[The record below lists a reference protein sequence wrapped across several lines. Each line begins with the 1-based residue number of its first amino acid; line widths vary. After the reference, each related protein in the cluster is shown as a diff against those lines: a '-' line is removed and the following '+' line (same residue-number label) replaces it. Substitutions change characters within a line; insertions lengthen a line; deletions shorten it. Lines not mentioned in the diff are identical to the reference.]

1 VTQRCDVVVVGAG
14 SAAIC
19 AALAARETGAQVVL
33 LERAPVEERGGNT
46 AFTGG
51 ALRMVYHGVDE
62 LTELVPDVPAEQL
75 ARTDFG
81 EYTARRFYDDLARV
95 TEYRGDPDLLEI
107 MVDRSYE
114 TYLWLRRNH
123 GIRFGLMY
131 GRQAFEVDGRFTFF
145 GGLAVEAW
153 GGGPEY
159 SKGLFAAAERAGI
172 DIRYSSRATKV
183 IRDGNRAAGV
193 VVRAQA
199 GSYELLAD
207 AVVLAAGGFQG
218 NVEWRS
224 KYLGTGWDL
233 ANVRGS
239 RFNTGDGL
247 QMALD
252 VDAMPF
258 GQWTGCHAVGQDI
271 NAPAVGDLAM
281 ADGYEKH
288 SYPFGIMVNA
298 DGKRFVDE
306 AADFRNYTYAKYG
319 RQILQQPGG
328 FAWQIFDQ
336 KSLPYLRDEYHL
348 KGVTKVSAPTLEELA
363 RKLEGVDR
371 EGVLA
376 TVAEFNAAV
385 QTDVPFNPNVLD
397 GRGTQGLAVRK
408 SNWAQTID
416 EGPFEAYGVSVGLTF
431 TFGGVRIDND
441 ARVIDTEGVPI
452 PGLFAAGEMVGG
464 IFYYNYPAG
473 SGLTSGAVFGRIAGT
488 SAAAAVNAA
497 ATTVTTVSAVS
508 AAVNGE
514 VR

>member
-1 VTQRCDVVVVGAG
+1 VTERCDVVVVGAG

-19 AALAARETGAQVVL
+19 AALAAREAGAHVVL
-33 LERAPVEERGGNT
+33 LERAPREERGGNT

-51 ALRMVYHGVDE
+51 ALRMVYENVDQ
-62 LTELVPDVPAEQL
+62 LTALVPDIPAEQL

-81 EYTARRFYDDLARV
+81 QYTARKFYDDLARV
-95 TEYRGDPDLLEI
+95 TEYRADPDLLEL

-159 SKGLFAAAERAGI
+159 SRSLFAAAERAGI
-172 DIRYSSRATKV
+172 DIRYSSRVTQV
-183 IRDGNRAAGV
+183 VRDGNRAAGV
-193 VVRAQA
+193 VVRTED
-199 GSYELLAD
+199 GPYELLAP
-207 AVVLAAGGFQG
+207 AVVLAAGGFQA

-233 ANVRGS
+233 ANVRGT

-247 QMALD
+247 RMALD
-252 VDAMPF
+252 MDAMPF
-258 GQWTGCHAVGQDI
+258 GQWTGCHAVGQDM
-271 NAPAVGDLAM
+271 NAPRVGDLAM

-288 SYPFGIMVNA
+288 SYPYGIMVNA
-298 DGKRFVDE
+298 AGQRFVDE

-336 KSLPYLRDEYHL
+336 KALPYLRDEYHL
-348 KGVTKVSAPTLEELA
+348 KGVTKVTAPTLEELA

-371 EGVLA
+371 DGFLT

-385 QTDVPFNPNVLD
+385 QDDVPFNPNILD
-397 GRGTQGLAVRK
+397 GRGTTGLGVRK

-416 EGPFEAYGVSVGLTF
+416 EGPFEAYAVSVGVTF
-431 TFGGVRIDND
+431 TFGGVRIDEQ
-441 ARVIDTEGVPI
+441 ARVIDTEGAPI
-452 PGLFAAGEMVGG
+452 PGLYAAGEMVGG

-488 SAAAAVNAA
+488 SAAEALA
-497 ATTVTTVSAVS
+497 AT
-508 AAVNGE
+508 AAGPGTANRE
-514 VR
+514 SR